1 VKVQLDI
8 FVTCRFMIVNVNFE
22 KVGFLLEPYEGRV
35 TTYPKTIITIV
46 SIKRMNYCR
55 NYEGE

>member
-1 VKVQLDI
+1 
-8 FVTCRFMIVNVNFE
+8 MIVNVNFE